1 MEGTERKKIF
11 KKVLQVIFPL
21 LLGIFILVWVYRDFN
36 FQRVGEVM
44 LHGMDYGWIALS
56 LLFGV
61 FANLFRGWR
70 WRLALEPLGEYP
82 KTANCVYAIFIS
94 YASNLVIPRVGE
106 VTRCGVLSKYDGI
119 SFPKSLGTVVSER
132 MIDTLCVG
140 LITGV
145 VLLLQMPVFATFFAE
160 TGTNVGRYAEVL
172 TSGHFYLI
180 ILCVLAIL
188 VLAFF
193 LIRNIALFAKLKG
206 ILQNVWQ
213 GIVALKDIRQIPLY
227 IIYTLGIWACY
238 FLEFYLAFFLI
249 RNIALFAKLKGI
261 LQNVWQGVVALKD
274 VKQIPLYIIY
284 TLGIWVCY
292 FLEFYL
298 AFFAFDFSADLGISA
313 GLVMFVVGTLAVI
326 VPTPNGAGPW
336 HFAVMTMMMLYG
348 VGKED
353 AGIFALLVHGIQT
366 FLLILLG
373 IYGLLA
379 LPFTNKTK

>member
-1 MEGTERKKIF
+1 MEGTKRKKIF

-180 ILCVLAIL
+180 ILCILAIL

-227 IIYTLGIWACY
+227 IIYTLGIW
-238 FLEFYLAFFLI
+238 
-249 RNIALFAKLKGI
+249 
-261 LQNVWQGVVALKD
+261 
-274 VKQIPLYIIY
+274 
-284 TLGIWVCY
+284 VCY

-298 AFFAFDFSADLGISA
+298 AFFAFDFSAGLGISA
-313 GLVMFVVGTLAVI
+313 GLVMFVVCTLAVI

>member
-11 KKVLQVIFPL
+11 KKVLQVIYPL

-193 LIRNIALFAKLKG
+193 LIRNIALFARLKG

-227 IIYTLGIWACY
+227 M
-238 FLEFYLAFFLI
+238 
-249 RNIALFAKLKGI
+249 
-261 LQNVWQGVVALKD
+261 
-274 VKQIPLYIIY
+274 IY

-373 IYGLLA
+373 IYGLSA

>member
-140 LITGV
+140 LITSV

-238 FLEFYLAFFLI
+238 FLEFYLAFF
-249 RNIALFAKLKGI
+249 
-261 LQNVWQGVVALKD
+261 
-274 VKQIPLYIIY
+274 
-284 TLGIWVCY
+284 
-292 FLEFYL
+292 
-298 AFFAFDFSADLGISA
+298 AFDFSAGLGISA

>member
-11 KKVLQVIFPL
+11 KKALQVVFPL
-21 LLGIFILVWVYRDFN
+21 LLGAFILVWVYRDFN
-36 FQRVGEVM
+36 FQRVGEM
-44 LHGMDYGWIALS
+44 LAGGMDYGWIGIS
-56 LLFGV
+56 LVFGV

-70 WRLALEPLGEYP
+70 WKLALEPLDEHP

-106 VTRCGVLSKYDGI
+106 VSRCGVLSKYDGV
-119 SFPKSLGTVVSER
+119 SFSKSLGTVVSER

-140 LITGV
+140 LITGL
-145 VLLLQMPVFATFFAE
+145 VLLSQMPVFATFFAE

-180 ILCVLAIL
+180 LICIVAIL
-188 VLAFF
+188 VLGFF
-193 LIRNIALFAKLKG
+193 LVRNITLFAKLKG

-213 GIVALKDIRQIPLY
+213 GIVALKDIRNIPLY
-227 IIYTLGIWACY
+227 VL
-238 FLEFYLAFFLI
+238 
-249 RNIALFAKLKGI
+249 
-261 LQNVWQGVVALKD
+261 
-274 VKQIPLYIIY
+274 Y

-298 AFFAFDFSADLGISA
+298 AFYAFDFSSDLGITA

-373 IYGLLA
+373 IYGLSA
-379 LPFTNKTK
+379 LPFTNKNK

>member
-70 WRLALEPLGEYP
+70 WKLALEPLGEYP

-213 GIVALKDIRQIPLY
+213 GIIALKDIRQIPLY
-227 IIYTLGIWACY
+227 MVYTI
-238 FLEFYLAFFLI
+238 
-249 RNIALFAKLKGI
+249 
-261 LQNVWQGVVALKD
+261 
-274 VKQIPLYIIY
+274 
-284 TLGIWVCY
+284 GIWVCY

-298 AFFAFDFSADLGISA
+298 AFFAFDFSAGLGISA

>member
-11 KKVLQVIFPL
+11 KKILQVVFPL
-21 LLGIFILVWVYRDFN
+21 LLGAFILIWVYRDFN
-36 FQRVGEVM
+36 FQRVGEV
-44 LHGMDYGWIALS
+44 LVNGMNYGWIALS
-56 LLFGV
+56 LVFGV

-70 WRLALEPLGEYP
+70 WKLALEPLGEYP

-106 VTRCGVLSKYDGI
+106 VTRCGVLSKYDGV
-119 SFPKSLGTVVSER
+119 SFSKSLGTVVSER

-140 LITGV
+140 LITGA
-145 VLLLQMPVFATFFAE
+145 VLLMQMPVFADFFAE
-160 TGTNVGRYAEVL
+160 TGTNVGKYAEVL
-172 TSGHFYLI
+172 TSAHFYLI

-188 VLAFF
+188 VLVFF
-193 LIRNIALFAKLKG
+193 LVRNIALFAKLKG
-206 ILQNVWQ
+206 IIQNVWQ
-213 GIVALKDIRQIPLY
+213 GIVALKDIKQIPLY
-227 IIYTLGIWACY
+227 LFYTLGIWGCY
-238 FLEFYLAFFLI
+238 FLEFYLAFYAFGFS
-249 RNIALFAKLKGI
+249 AH
-261 LQNVWQGVVALKD
+261 
-274 VKQIPLYIIY
+274 
-284 TLGIWVCY
+284 LGIT
-292 FLEFYL
+292 
-298 AFFAFDFSADLGISA
+298 A
-313 GLVMFVVGTLAVI
+313 GMVMFVVGTLAVI

-373 IYGLLA
+373 IYGLSA

>member
-11 KKVLQVIFPL
+11 KKVLQVVFPF
-21 LLGIFILVWVYRDFN
+21 LLGAFILVWVYRDFN
-36 FQRVGEVM
+36 FQRVGEV
-44 LHGMDYGWIALS
+44 LAGGMDYGWIAVS
-56 LLFGV
+56 LVFGV

-70 WRLALEPLGEYP
+70 WKLALEPLGECP
-82 KTANCVYAIFIS
+82 RTSHCVYAIFIS

-106 VTRCGVLSKYDGI
+106 VTRCGVLSIYDGV
-119 SFPKSLGTVVSER
+119 SFSKSLGTVVSER

-140 LITGV
+140 LITGL
-145 VLLLQMPVFATFFAE
+145 VLLSQMPVFATFFAE

-180 ILCVLAIL
+180 ILCALAIL
-188 VLAFF
+188 VL
-193 LIRNIALFAKLKG
+193 G
-206 ILQNVWQ
+206 
-213 GIVALKDIRQIPLY
+213 
-227 IIYTLGIWACY
+227 
-238 FLEFYLAFFLI
+238 FFLI

-274 VKQIPLYIIY
+274 IKHIPLYIIY
-284 TLGIWVCY
+284 TVGIWVCY

-298 AFFAFDFSADLGISA
+298 AFYAFGFSAHLGVSA

-373 IYGLLA
+373 IYGLSA
-379 LPFTNKTK
+379 LPFTNKLK

>member
-1 MEGTERKKIF
+1 MEGTDRKKIF
-11 KKVLQVIFPL
+11 KKVLQVVFPL
-21 LLGIFILVWVYRDFN
+21 LLGAFILFWVYRDFS
-36 FQRVGEVM
+36 FQRVWEV
-44 LHGMDYGWIALS
+44 LTSGMNYGWILVS
-56 LLFGV
+56 LVFGV

-70 WRLALEPLGEYP
+70 WKLALEPLSESP
-82 KTANCVYAIFIS
+82 KAANCVYAIFIS

-106 VTRCGVLSKYDGI
+106 VTRCGVLSKYDGV
-119 SFPKSLGTVVSER
+119 SFSKSLGTVVSER

-140 LITGV
+140 LITGLT
-145 VLLLQMPVFATFFAE
+145 LLLQMPVFANFFAE
-160 TGTNVGRYAEVL
+160 TGTNVDRYAEVL

-180 ILCVLAIL
+180 VVCVLAAL
-188 VLAFF
+188 VLVFF
-193 LIRNIALFAKLKG
+193 LVRNIALFAKVKG

-213 GIVALKDIRQIPLY
+213 GIVALKDI
-227 IIYTLGIWACY
+227 
-238 FLEFYLAFFLI
+238 
-249 RNIALFAKLKGI
+249 
-261 LQNVWQGVVALKD
+261 
-274 VKQIPLYIIY
+274 KQIPLYIIY
-284 TLGIWVCY
+284 TVGIWVCY

-298 AFFAFDFSADLGISA
+298 AFYAFGFSAHLGVSA

-336 HFAVMTMMMLYG
+336 HFAVMTMMVLYG

>member
-11 KKVLQVIFPL
+11 KKVLQVILPL
-21 LLGIFILVWVYRDFN
+21 LLGVFILVWVYRDFN

-44 LHGMDYGWIALS
+44 LHGMDYGWIVLS
-56 LLFGV
+56 LVFGV

-70 WRLALEPLGEYP
+70 WKLALEPLGEYP
-82 KTANCVYAIFIS
+82 KTSNCVYAIFIS

-106 VTRCGVLSKYDGI
+106 VTRCGVLSKYDGV

-140 LITGV
+140 LITGM
-145 VLLLQMPVFATFFAE
+145 VLLSQMPVFATFFAE
-160 TGTNVGRYAEVL
+160 TGTDVGRYAEVL

-180 ILCVLAIL
+180 VLCVVAIGL
-188 VLAFF
+188 LGFF

-213 GIVALKDIRQIPLY
+213 GIVALKDI
-227 IIYTLGIWACY
+227 
-238 FLEFYLAFFLI
+238 
-249 RNIALFAKLKGI
+249 KH
-261 LQNVWQGVVALKD
+261 
-274 VKQIPLYIIY
+274 IPLYIIY

-292 FLEFYL
+292 FFEFYL
-298 AFFAFDFSADLGISA
+298 AFFAFDFSAHLGISA

-336 HFAVMTMMMLYG
+336 HFAVMTMLMLYG

>member
-21 LLGIFILVWVYRDFN
+21 LLGVFILVWVYRDFN

-56 LLFGV
+56 LVFGV

-70 WRLALEPLGEYP
+70 WKLALEPLGEYP
-82 KTANCVYAIFIS
+82 KTSNCVYAIFIS

-106 VTRCGVLSKYDGI
+106 VTRCGVLSKYDGV

-140 LITGV
+140 LITGM
-145 VLLLQMPVFATFFAE
+145 VLLSQMPVFATFFAE
-160 TGTNVGRYAEVL
+160 TGTDVGRYAEVL

-180 ILCVLAIL
+180 VLCVVAIGL
-188 VLAFF
+188 LGFF

-213 GIVALKDIRQIPLY
+213 GIVALKDIKHIPLY
-227 IIYTLGIWACY
+227 I
-238 FLEFYLAFFLI
+238 
-249 RNIALFAKLKGI
+249 
-261 LQNVWQGVVALKD
+261 V
-274 VKQIPLYIIY
+274 Y

-292 FLEFYL
+292 FFEFYL
-298 AFFAFDFSADLGISA
+298 AFFAFDFSAHLGISA

-336 HFAVMTMMMLYG
+336 HFAVMTMLMLYG

>member
-11 KKVLQVIFPL
+11 KKILQVVFPL
-21 LLGIFILVWVYRDFN
+21 LLGAFILIWVYRDFN
-36 FQRVGEVM
+36 FQRVGEV
-44 LHGMDYGWIALS
+44 LVNGMNYGWIALS
-56 LLFGV
+56 LVFGV

-70 WRLALEPLGEYP
+70 WKLALEPLGEYP

-106 VTRCGVLSKYDGI
+106 VTRCGVLSKYDGV
-119 SFPKSLGTVVSER
+119 SFSKSLGTVVSER

-140 LITGV
+140 LITGA
-145 VLLLQMPVFATFFAE
+145 VLLMQMPVFADFFAE
-160 TGTNVGRYAEVL
+160 TGTNVGKYAEVL
-172 TSGHFYLI
+172 TSAHFYLI

-188 VLAFF
+188 VLVFF
-193 LIRNIALFAKLKG
+193 LVRNIALFAKLKG
-206 ILQNVWQ
+206 IIQNVWQ
-213 GIVALKDIRQIPLY
+213 GIVALKDIKQIPLY
-227 IIYTLGIWACY
+227 LFYTIGIWGCY
-238 FLEFYLAFFLI
+238 FLEFYLAF
-249 RNIALFAKLKGI
+249 
-261 LQNVWQGVVALKD
+261 
-274 VKQIPLYIIY
+274 Y
-284 TLGIWVCY
+284 
-292 FLEFYL
+292 
-298 AFFAFDFSADLGISA
+298 AFDFSAHLGITA
-313 GLVMFVVGTLAVI
+313 GMVMFVVGTLAVI

-373 IYGLLA
+373 IFGLSA

>member
-172 TSGHFYLI
+172 TSRHFYLI

-213 GIVALKDIRQIPLY
+213 GIIALKDIRQIPLY

-238 FLEFYLAFFLI
+238 FLEFYLAFF
-249 RNIALFAKLKGI
+249 
-261 LQNVWQGVVALKD
+261 
-274 VKQIPLYIIY
+274 
-284 TLGIWVCY
+284 
-292 FLEFYL
+292 
-298 AFFAFDFSADLGISA
+298 AFDFSAGLGISA

-373 IYGLLA
+373 IYGLSA

>member
-1 MEGTERKKIF
+1 MEGTERNKIF

-70 WRLALEPLGEYP
+70 WKLALEPLGEYP

-140 LITGV
+140 LITGI

-213 GIVALKDIRQIPLY
+213 GVVALKDI
-227 IIYTLGIWACY
+227 
-238 FLEFYLAFFLI
+238 
-249 RNIALFAKLKGI
+249 
-261 LQNVWQGVVALKD
+261 
-274 VKQIPLYIIY
+274 KQIPLYIIY

-373 IYGLLA
+373 IYGLSA

>member
-1 MEGTERKKIF
+1 LEGTERKKIF
-11 KKVLQVIFPL
+11 KKVLQVVFPL
-21 LLGIFILVWVYRDFN
+21 LLGAFILVWVYRDFN
-36 FQRVGEVM
+36 FQRVGEM
-44 LHGMDYGWIALS
+44 LTGGMDYGWIAVS
-56 LLFGV
+56 LVFGV
-61 FANLFRGWR
+61 FANLLRGWR
-70 WRLALEPLGEYP
+70 WKLALEPLGEYP
-82 KTANCVYAIFIS
+82 RTSHCVYAIFIS

-106 VTRCGVLSKYDGI
+106 VTRCGVLSKYDGV
-119 SFPKSLGTVVSER
+119 SFSKSLGTVVSER

-140 LITGV
+140 LITGL
-145 VLLLQMPVFATFFAE
+145 VLLSQMPVFATFFAE

-180 ILCVLAIL
+180 ILCALAIL
-188 VLAFF
+188 VL
-193 LIRNIALFAKLKG
+193 G
-206 ILQNVWQ
+206 
-213 GIVALKDIRQIPLY
+213 
-227 IIYTLGIWACY
+227 
-238 FLEFYLAFFLI
+238 FFLI

-274 VKQIPLYIIY
+274 IKHIPLYIIY
-284 TLGIWVCY
+284 TVGIWVCY

-298 AFFAFDFSADLGISA
+298 AFYAFGFSAHLDVSA

-373 IYGLLA
+373 IYGLSA
-379 LPFTNKTK
+379 LPFTNKLK

>member
-70 WRLALEPLGEYP
+70 WKLALEPLGEYP

-213 GIVALKDIRQIPLY
+213 GIVALKDI
-227 IIYTLGIWACY
+227 
-238 FLEFYLAFFLI
+238 
-249 RNIALFAKLKGI
+249 
-261 LQNVWQGVVALKD
+261 
-274 VKQIPLYIIY
+274 KQIPLYMIY

-298 AFFAFDFSADLGISA
+298 AFFAFGFSAGLGISA

>member
-11 KKVLQVIFPL
+11 KKFLQVLFPL
-21 LLGIFILVWVYRDFN
+21 ALGAFILFWVYRDFN
-36 FQRVGEVM
+36 FQRVGEV
-44 LHGMDYGWIALS
+44 LSGGMNYGWILLS
-56 LLFGV
+56 LVFGV

-70 WRLALEPLGEYP
+70 WKLALAPLGECP

-106 VTRCGVLSKYDGI
+106 VTRCGVLSKYDGV
-119 SFPKSLGTVVSER
+119 SFSKSLGTVVSER

-140 LITGV
+140 LITGL
-145 VLLLQMPVFATFFAE
+145 VLLSQMPVFATFFAE
-160 TGTNVGRYAEVL
+160 TGTNVSRYAEVL

-180 ILCVLAIL
+180 MLCALAAL
-188 VLAFF
+188 VLVLF
-193 LIRNIALFAKLKG
+193 LIRNIALFAKVKG
-206 ILQNVWQ
+206 IL
-213 GIVALKDIRQIPLY
+213 K
-227 IIYTLGIWACY
+227 
-238 FLEFYLAFFLI
+238 
-249 RNIALFAKLKGI
+249 
-261 LQNVWQGVVALKD
+261 NVWQGVIALKD
-274 VKQIPLYIIY
+274 VRPIPLYIIY
-284 TLGIWVCY
+284 TLGIWVSY

-298 AFFAFDFSADLGISA
+298 AFYAFDFSAHLGISA

-348 VGKED
+348 VGRED

-373 IYGLLA
+373 IYGLSA
-379 LPFTNKTK
+379 LPFTNKIK

>member
-1 MEGTERKKIF
+1 LEGTERKKIF
-11 KKVLQVIFPL
+11 KKTLQVVFPL
-21 LLGIFILVWVYRDFN
+21 LLGAFILVWVYRDFN
-36 FQRVGEVM
+36 FQRIGEVM
-44 LHGMDYGWIALS
+44 LNGMDYGWIAVS
-56 LLFGV
+56 LVFGI
-61 FANLFRGWR
+61 FANVFRGWR
-70 WRLALEPLGEYP
+70 WKLALEPLGEYP
-82 KTANCVYAIFIS
+82 KTSHCVYAIFIS

-106 VTRCGVLSKYDGI
+106 VTRCGVLSKYDGV
-119 SFPKSLGTVVSER
+119 SFSKSLGTVVSER

-140 LITGV
+140 LITGL
-145 VLLLQMPVFATFFAE
+145 VLLSQMPVFTTFFAE

-180 ILCVLAIL
+180 ILCLLAML
-188 VLAFF
+188 VLVFF
-193 LIRNIALFAKLKG
+193 LVRNIALFAKLKG

-213 GIVALKDIRQIPLY
+213 GIVALKDIKHIPLY
-227 IIYTLGIWACY
+227 IIYT
-238 FLEFYLAFFLI
+238 
-249 RNIALFAKLKGI
+249 
-261 LQNVWQGVVALKD
+261 V
-274 VKQIPLYIIY
+274 
-284 TLGIWVCY
+284 GIWVCY

-298 AFFAFDFSADLGISA
+298 AFYAFGFSAHLGISA

-373 IYGLLA
+373 IYGLSA
-379 LPFTNKTK
+379 LPFTNKLK

>member
-11 KKVLQVIFPL
+11 KKILQVVFPL
-21 LLGIFILVWVYRDFN
+21 LLGAFILFWVYRDFN
-36 FQRVGEVM
+36 FQRVGEV
-44 LHGMDYGWIALS
+44 LTDGMDYRWMALS
-56 LLFGV
+56 LVFGV

-70 WRLALEPLGEYP
+70 WKLALEPLGEYP
-82 KTANCVYAIFIS
+82 KTSHCVYAIFIS

-106 VTRCGVLSKYDGI
+106 VTRCGVLSKYDGV
-119 SFPKSLGTVVSER
+119 SFSQSLGTVVSER

-140 LITGV
+140 LITGL

-180 ILCVLAIL
+180 ILCALAIL

-206 ILQNVWQ
+206 ILQNIWQ
-213 GIVALKDIRQIPLY
+213 GVIALKDIRQIPLY
-227 IIYTLGIWACY
+227 IM
-238 FLEFYLAFFLI
+238 
-249 RNIALFAKLKGI
+249 
-261 LQNVWQGVVALKD
+261 
-274 VKQIPLYIIY
+274 Y

-298 AFFAFDFSADLGISA
+298 AFYAFGFSAHLGITA
-313 GLVMFVVGTLAVI
+313 GLVMFVVCTLAVI

-373 IYGLLA
+373 IYGLSA
-379 LPFTNKTK
+379 LPFTNKLK

>member
-1 MEGTERKKIF
+1 LEGTERKKIF

-140 LITGV
+140 LITGI

-180 ILCVLAIL
+180 ILCILAIL

-227 IIYTLGIWACY
+227 IIYTLGIW
-238 FLEFYLAFFLI
+238 
-249 RNIALFAKLKGI
+249 
-261 LQNVWQGVVALKD
+261 
-274 VKQIPLYIIY
+274 
-284 TLGIWVCY
+284 VCY

-298 AFFAFDFSADLGISA
+298 AFFAFDFSAGLGISA

>member
-213 GIVALKDIRQIPLY
+213 GIVALKDIKQIPLY

-238 FLEFYLAFFLI
+238 FLEFYLAFF
-249 RNIALFAKLKGI
+249 
-261 LQNVWQGVVALKD
+261 
-274 VKQIPLYIIY
+274 
-284 TLGIWVCY
+284 
-292 FLEFYL
+292 
-298 AFFAFDFSADLGISA
+298 AFDFSAGLGISA

>member
-11 KKVLQVIFPL
+11 KKILQVVFPL
-21 LLGIFILVWVYRDFN
+21 LLGAFILIWVYRDFN
-36 FQRVGEVM
+36 FQRVGEV
-44 LHGMDYGWIALS
+44 LVNGMNYGWIALS
-56 LLFGV
+56 LVFGV

-70 WRLALEPLGEYP
+70 WKLALEPLGEYP

-106 VTRCGVLSKYDGI
+106 VTRCGVLSKYDGV
-119 SFPKSLGTVVSER
+119 SFSKSLGTVVSER

-140 LITGV
+140 LITGA
-145 VLLLQMPVFATFFAE
+145 VLLMQMPVFADFFAE
-160 TGTNVGRYAEVL
+160 TGTNVGKYAEVL
-172 TSGHFYLI
+172 TSAHFYLI

-188 VLAFF
+188 VLVFF
-193 LIRNIALFAKLKG
+193 LVRNIALFAKLKG
-206 ILQNVWQ
+206 IIQNVWQ
-213 GIVALKDIRQIPLY
+213 GIVALKDIKQVPLY
-227 IIYTLGIWACY
+227 LFYTIGIWGCY
-238 FLEFYLAFFLI
+238 FLEFYLAFYAFGFS
-249 RNIALFAKLKGI
+249 AH
-261 LQNVWQGVVALKD
+261 
-274 VKQIPLYIIY
+274 
-284 TLGIWVCY
+284 LGIT
-292 FLEFYL
+292 
-298 AFFAFDFSADLGISA
+298 A
-313 GLVMFVVGTLAVI
+313 GMVMFVVGTLAVI

-373 IYGLLA
+373 IFGLSA

>member
-11 KKVLQVIFPL
+11 KKILQVVFPL
-21 LLGIFILVWVYRDFN
+21 LLGAFILFWVYRDFN
-36 FQRVGEVM
+36 FQRVGEV
-44 LHGMDYGWIALS
+44 LTDGMDYRWMALS
-56 LLFGV
+56 LVFGV

-70 WRLALEPLGEYP
+70 WKLALEPLGEYP

-106 VTRCGVLSKYDGI
+106 VTRCGVLSKYDGV
-119 SFPKSLGTVVSER
+119 SFSQSLGTVVSER

-140 LITGV
+140 LITGL

-160 TGTNVGRYAEVL
+160 TGTNFGRYAEVL

-180 ILCVLAIL
+180 ILCALAIL

-206 ILQNVWQ
+206 ILQNIWQ
-213 GIVALKDIRQIPLY
+213 GVIALKDIRQIPLY
-227 IIYTLGIWACY
+227 IM
-238 FLEFYLAFFLI
+238 
-249 RNIALFAKLKGI
+249 
-261 LQNVWQGVVALKD
+261 
-274 VKQIPLYIIY
+274 Y

-298 AFFAFDFSADLGISA
+298 AFYAFGFSAHLGITA
-313 GLVMFVVGTLAVI
+313 GLVMFVVCTLAVI

-373 IYGLLA
+373 IYGLSA
-379 LPFTNKTK
+379 LPFTNKLK